1 MTAQDLRNLIE
12 GDALT
17 EREVEVLYGIAL
29 GETHTQT
36 GERLFLSPET
46 IKDYRKKVVAKLGAK
61 NLPNAI
67 VKAIGIGVI
76 DISKVLDEEF

>member
-1 MTAQDLRNLIE
+1 MTAQGLRDLIE

-17 EREVEVLYGIAL
+17 DREVDVLYGIAL

-36 GERLFLSPET
+36 AERLILAPET
-46 IKDYRKKVVAKLGAK
+46 IKGYRKTIVAKLGAK
-61 NLPNAI
+61 NLPNAV
-67 VKAIGIGVI
+67 VKALGIGII